1 MVHRQRACENRE
13 PRAERTSQRR
23 EHKLEWSEKG
33 SKGEMRE
40 EADEARTNEEG
51 EGHIERDEILRC
63 GEIKV
68 ET

>member
-1 MVHRQRACENRE
+1 
-13 PRAERTSQRR
+13 
-23 EHKLEWSEKG
+23 
-33 SKGEMRE
+33 MRE